1 MAARTSIYLDHAAAT
16 PLHPAVAEAI
26 EEARATAFA
35 NPSSQH
41 AAGRAARRVLEDA
54 RDRILALLG
63 CRGGVHRDR
72 LVFTSGASEANHL
85 AIRGMAAAT
94 AHAGCVFFSRRD
106 HPRVIEATQ
115 AAERR
120 GWRLEELP

>member
-26 EEARATAFA
+26 EEARGTAFA

-72 LVFTSGASEANHL
+72 PSHITAAARVPPIGAS
-85 AIRGMAAAT
+85 RPY
-94 AHAGCVFFSRRD
+94 SRN
-106 HPRVIEATQ
+106 Q
-115 AAERR
+115 
-120 GWRLEELP
+120 